1 MDLGISGKKAI
12 VCGSSRG
19 LGKACAE
26 SLAKEGVEIIING
39 VNEENLENTKKEFED
54 KGFKVQSVLGPME
67 DENTRVALLKA
78 CPEPDIL
85 INNSGGPPPGNFFE
99 WSEDD
104 FLSAIKSNFTQSA
117 MLMQSVLPGMKERKF
132 GRIINILSAMVKNPH
147 VIMGLSTSAR
157 SGLLGLS
164 KGLSR
169 EMAQFNITI
178 NNLLP
183 ERIDTDRQTRVIEFQ
198 AKLAGISFEEAK
210 QNMENELTAKRM
222 GTVEEFSDLAAFLC
236 SAQAAYISGQSIS
249 IDGGNSTNFYLSLI
263 HI

>member
-1 MDLGISGKKAI
+1 MDLGISEKKAI

-26 SLAKEGVEIIING
+26 SLAKEGVEITING
-39 VNEENLENTKKEFED
+39 VNEENLENTEKEFED

-236 SAQAAYISGQSIS
+236 SEQAAYISGQSIS
-249 IDGGNSTNFYLSLI
+249 IDGGNSTNFY
-263 HI
+263 

>member
-1 MDLGISGKKAI
+1 MNLNISGKKAI

-236 SAQAAYISGQSIS
+236 SEQAAYISGQSIS
-249 IDGGNSTNFYLSLI
+249 IDGGNSTNFY
-263 HI
+263 

>member
-1 MDLGISGKKAI
+1 MDLGISEKKAI

-26 SLAKEGVEIIING
+26 SLAKEGVEITING

-78 CPEPDIL
+78 GPVPDIL
-85 INNSGGPPPGNFFE
+85 INNSGRPPPGNFFE

-236 SAQAAYISGQSIS
+236 SEQAAYISGQSIS
-249 IDGGNSTNFYLSLI
+249 IDGGNSTNFY
-263 HI
+263 

>member
-1 MDLGISGKKAI
+1 MNLNISGKKAI

-26 SLAKEGVEIIING
+26 SLAKEGVEITING

-78 CPEPDIL
+78 CPQPDIL

-236 SAQAAYISGQSIS
+236 SEQAAYISGQSIS
-249 IDGGNSTNFYLSLI
+249 IDGGNSTNFY
-263 HI
+263 

>member
-26 SLAKEGVEIIING
+26 SLAKEGVEITING

-198 AKLAGISFEEAK
+198 AKLAGITFEEAK

-236 SAQAAYISGQSIS
+236 SEQAAYISGQSIS
-249 IDGGNSTNFYLSLI
+249 IDGGNSTNFY
-263 HI
+263 